1 MKGIALNTTLL
12 ADAPFNSEE
21 IIKKLVPN
29 GWSLLINLLA
39 LIVLFIAVYLIAYKP
54 LRKYLDAR
62 KDYIEKNIH
71 DSEHAKQEA
80 ESTIKNKDA
89 IIREAHEEAAKIV
102 EKAKVDG
109 ERKKL
114 EIVEEAE
121 AEATRKLVAADE
133 AIKQEEAASREA
145 LRQEIV
151 DIAMDIATT
160 VLPRELNEEDN
171 KALLD
176 KLSAEL
182 EEKDN

>member
-1 MKGIALNTTLL
+1 MKGIVFNSILL
-12 ADAPFNSEE
+12 GDAPFSSEE

-62 KDYIEKNIH
+62 KDYIEKNIQ
-71 DSEHAKQEA
+71 DSEHAKIEA

-89 IIREAHEEAAKIV
+89 IIKEAHEEAAKIV
-102 EKAKVDG
+102 EKAKEDG
-109 ERKKL
+109 ERKKS
-114 EIVEEAE
+114 EIVKEAE
-121 AEATRKLVAADE
+121 TEATRKLVAADE
-133 AIKQEEAASREA
+133 AIKQEEIASREA
-145 LRQEIV
+145 LKQEIIEV
-151 DIAMDIATT
+151 AMDIATS

-171 KALLD
+171 KALLE

-182 EEKDN
+182 EEKE